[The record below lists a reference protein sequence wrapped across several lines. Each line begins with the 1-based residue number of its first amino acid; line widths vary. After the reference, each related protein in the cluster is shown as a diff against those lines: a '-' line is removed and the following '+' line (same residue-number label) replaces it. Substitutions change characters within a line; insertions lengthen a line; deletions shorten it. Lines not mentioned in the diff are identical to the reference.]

1 MATAS
6 ESRTIAYEQSLT
18 AREMVERAK
27 AMRLQIEQI
36 RRRIEAHETAPPAP
50 VRGWA
55 RLALTV
61 GLRSINDRLRLV
73 VSASAVRS

>member
-36 RRRIEAHETAPPAP
+36 RRRIEAHETRAAAPYADG
-50 VRGWA
+50 R
-55 RLALTV
+55 
-61 GLRSINDRLRLV
+61 
-73 VSASAVRS
+73 ASR